1 MAQQLQFALGSF
13 ASEIERYKPKDMI
26 DFSVEYFK
34 ALQSN
39 TPLDYKDLSGL
50 TKFELSPDDE
60 ETISRLGISEE
71 DLQRVINR
79 REIKSQK
86 EVYETL
92 IADIEKYSKTNPND
106 ESQMHLYNKFKTN
119 TFKANEFLRF
129 IDKLENVN
137 ISSDE
142 HRIYFTK
149 IFKLTPIEKQIAFAL
164 LDCDWNLRKSSKLR
178 EWKTILEQ
186 LDKRQKHTYYSY
198 DKLSS
203 RLEALLHDKGSGKNF
218 NENEFEEILKEISFY
233 FDEINAL
240 PSQEENDIYTYLLS
254 KCQYE
259 RVILNYI
266 AKMYTGNAPPDPSD
280 ESKKIYYT
288 IRSVYAIHFEYLTL
302 LDYYDY
308 VLCCF
313 IPMIKVSDKTS
324 LAHREMESF
333 LDNFMKNIHNI
344 ININFYEEK
353 RLYYNI
359 ECVKYFLSKTNKIQQ
374 SKQVLIDI
382 INMFRNNVTHFNGNE
397 NSAVD
402 KKHFKSDY
410 DLIQLILNEF
420 YPKLVEFINKVVSIY
435 EKYTQNTKA
444 LNLLNA
450 IIIEYKSYSVIDQRL
465 ITSVLK
471 LNSLFENDIL
481 KSSHICGLTKVLIGS
496 YDVNELSCEIKT
508 SFNKIPDNIISPLA
522 MKYYNMSIKEP
533 KYDFD
538 RLKCINFRMQSEVIS
553 LLIKNHPNIKST
565 AKIFEKDNIIPNLE
579 IDFIIEELF
588 NFTNLF
594 FKLGY
599 EREMKDQL
607 QKDGNL
613 LIEKVQKKF
622 PNEYEYVIN
631 MQDKNLKNNNEE
643 NETEN
648 EKLVETFLSKG
659 EFQQKLILTFMN
671 FLDDFKLE
679 THYINIIPYLSVQ
692 YMKYKVGF
700 VRDKILK
707 DISIKQNAIFI
718 HYINDELKHVNYKM
732 FIHLNYDNSPE
743 MFCSFT
749 QEEKELIS
757 IIQSYLQL
765 NEFYEMPEIMSMK
778 ECIDNLETDEE
789 KVMKQLQEHYEL
801 VYEFINKLNN
811 CGESPP
817 SQNEFNIFKPDEQQL
832 INAYIQTKNPNAI
845 NAYTIKEDNCNYF
858 IYKQIIIAE
867 FNPSIHEDIK
877 RYYRKLLLF
886 NSKALPNSLS
896 NFISLVLDF
905 PFDPNNTYMYQNFVS
920 FKNEEQL
927 MIIQEILCRQC
938 LLAYHTL
945 YYDNLSHDVL
955 VNKIAS
961 TTELALANNENKTYI
976 NYFEKEMNYLL
987 CYFKES
993 LGVFINKLLYVDNQ
1007 TVFKFTN
1014 EFSDKERDIIVKMLT
1029 YKSSLTKDEKY
1040 TLMKNELDNY
1050 LIDLSHNERIQDI
1063 INKLDLVL
1071 TQQLDHSLFIALCE
1085 YIKETFYEIDY
1096 IIEKI
1101 SADCTEIDNFIMKIY
1116 LSFDKD
1122 KRIIIDKL
1130 IQCINETKYNKN
1142 LLLYKE
1148 EFDKVKDDNVNDFDI
1163 YEIIKNSFTAIKGQL
1178 ISTGNNSEDQY
1189 LKLKETLNG
1198 LCADLFRFCE
1208 QCAKGNVSL
1217 RKLKAISQ
1225 CKVDIIKLLLEC
1237 DYALTKNNNIKKA
1250 IDFIKQLK
1258 LENN

>member
-1 MAQQLQFALGSF
+1 MFQL
-13 ASEIERYKPKDMI
+13 
-26 DFSVEYFK
+26 SVNVTAVLFIVISLIMGLDNPFNT
-34 ALQSN
+34 LQLLWIN
-39 TPLDYKDLSGL
+39 
-50 TKFELSPDDE
+50 
-60 ETISRLGISEE
+60 
-71 DLQRVINR
+71 VIM
-79 REIKSQK
+79 
-86 EVYETL
+86 
-92 IADIEKYSKTNPND
+92 D
-106 ESQMHLYNKFKTN
+106 
-119 TFKANEFLRF
+119 
-129 IDKLENVN
+129 
-137 ISSDE
+137 
-142 HRIYFTK
+142 
-149 IFKLTPIEKQIAFAL
+149 
-164 LDCDWNLRKSSKLR
+164 
-178 EWKTILEQ
+178 
-186 LDKRQKHTYYSY
+186 
-198 DKLSS
+198 
-203 RLEALLHDKGSGKNF
+203 G
-218 NENEFEEILKEISFY
+218 
-233 FDEINAL
+233 
-240 PSQEENDIYTYLLS
+240 
-254 KCQYE
+254 
-259 RVILNYI
+259 
-266 AKMYTGNAPPDPSD
+266 PP
-280 ESKKIYYT
+280 
-288 IRSVYAIHFEYLTL
+288 ALTL
-302 LDYYDY
+302 GLELNSQS
-308 VLCCF
+308 VMTQK
-313 IPMIKVSDKTS
+313 PVKRS
-324 LAHREMESF
+324 E
-333 LDNFMKNIHNI
+333 NI
-344 ININFYEEK
+344 IN
-353 RLYYNI
+353 
-359 ECVKYFLSKTNKIQQ
+359 VKMFLRILIHAILTCFILIAQYKTNFLKV
-374 SKQVLIDI
+374 SK
-382 INMFRNNVTHFNGNE
+382 NE
-397 NSAVD
+397 VSTVI
-402 KKHFKSDY
+402 FT
-410 DLIQLILNEF
+410 L
-420 YPKLVEFINKVVSIY
+420 FI
-435 EKYTQNTKA
+435 
-444 LNLLNA
+444 
-450 IIIEYKSYSVIDQRL
+450 
-465 ITSVLK
+465 
-471 LNSLFENDIL
+471 
-481 KSSHICGLTKVLIGS
+481 
-496 YDVNELSCEIKT
+496 
-508 SFNKIPDNIISPLA
+508 
-522 MKYYNMSIKEP
+522 
-533 KYDFD
+533 
-538 RLKCINFRMQSEVIS
+538 
-553 LLIKNHPNIKST
+553 
-565 AKIFEKDNIIPNLE
+565 
-579 IDFIIEELF
+579 LF
-588 NFTNLF
+588 NLF
-594 FKLGY
+594 NAFNC
-599 EREMKDQL
+599 RET
-607 QKDGNL
+607 GSES
-613 LIEKVQKKF
+613 IF
-622 PNEYEYVIN
+622 
-631 MQDKNLKNNNEE
+631 KNLKNNNEE

-905 PFDPNNTYMYQNFVS
+905 PFDPNNTYMYQNFAS

-1014 EFSDKERDIIVKMLT
+1014 EFSDKERDIIVKMLI

-1142 LLLYKE
+1142 LLPYKE
-1148 EFDKVKDDNVNDFDI
+1148 EFD
-1163 YEIIKNSFTAIKGQL
+1163 
-1178 ISTGNNSEDQY
+1178 
-1189 LKLKETLNG
+1189 
-1198 LCADLFRFCE
+1198 
-1208 QCAKGNVSL
+1208 
-1217 RKLKAISQ
+1217 
-1225 CKVDIIKLLLEC
+1225 
-1237 DYALTKNNNIKKA
+1237 
-1250 IDFIKQLK
+1250 
-1258 LENN
+1258 